1 MAIELQLNQNQA
13 LSQRVIQSVK
23 ILQMT
28 SQELEQYVNEI
39 ALENPAM
46 DVTDHPKE
54 SIEQQQWLNSL
65 HEENH
70 YLYQRQNNDDDYDP
84 KDSWNFQLDQ
94 NETLYEYLWA
104 QLITSDFSPQQIQ
117 ILDYMLQN
125 LDNKGYLTE
134 SISDIADYFHIDAS
148 VIEPLLK
155 TLQTLDPTGV
165 CAQNLQECL
174 KLQLLAQDLMDPIL
188 NQLIDEHLDLVAKNK
203 IPAIARKLHLSTAK
217 TTEYCQLIRSLNPK
231 PGSAFYNREEMKYIT
246 PDVTIIKFDGH
257 FDIVLNTSANPDIS
271 VNSYYQ
277 AMSQQTDDSEV
288 KEYLNQKIHQVEW
301 VKQCIAQRGK
311 TLMSVSKEILKNQED
326 FFVHGPEALHPLT
339 LVDVAEAIGIHE
351 STVSRAVDKK
361 YLQCSWGVYPMSFFF
376 QRSVSSHSSVFD
388 TDCKADFTNND
399 VKRILRDMI
408 DHENKKKPFSDRI
421 LSEMLT
427 ERGTPVSRRTVAKYR
442 DEEGIP
448 DASGRKLYLDKS

>member
-1 MAIELQLNQNQA
+1 MAIELQLKQNQA

-46 DVTDHPKE
+46 DVKEPPKE

-70 YLYQRQNNDDDYDP
+70 YLHQRVNNDDDYDP
-84 KDSWNFQLDQ
+84 KDTWNFNLNQ
-94 NETLYEYLWA
+94 NETLYDYLWA

-125 LDNKGYLTE
+125 VDGRGYLTE
-134 SISDIADYFHIDAS
+134 SIYDIADYFHLEVSA
-148 VIEPLLK
+148 IETLLK
-155 TLQTLDPTGV
+155 TLQTLEPAGV
-165 CAQNLQECL
+165 CAQSLQECL
-174 KLQLLAQDLMDPIL
+174 KLQLHARGTINPIL
-188 NQLIDEHLDLVAKNK
+188 DQLIDEHLDLIAKNK
-203 IPAIARKLHLSTAK
+203 IPAIARKLKLPTAEAM
-217 TTEYCQLIRSLNPK
+217 EYCQLIRSLNPK
-231 PGSAFYNREEMKYIT
+231 PGSAFYNREEMKYII

-257 FDIVLNTSANPDIS
+257 FDIVLNDSTYPDIT
-271 VNSYYQ
+271 VNTYYQ
-277 AMSQQTDDSEV
+277 KMNEQTDDMEV

-301 VKQCIAQRGK
+301 IKQCIAQRGK
-311 TLMSVSKEILKNQED
+311 TLMSVSREILKDQED
-326 FFVHGPEALHPLT
+326 FFVRGPEHLHPLK
-339 LVDVAEAIGIHE
+339 LVDVAEAIGVHE
-351 STVSRAVDKK
+351 STVSRAIDKK
-361 YLQCSWGVYPMSFFF
+361 YLQCSWGVYPMAFFF
-376 QRSVSSHSSVFD
+376 QRSATSRTSVFD
-388 TDCKADFTNND
+388 IESTQDFTNAD
-399 VKRILRDMI
+399 VKRILREI
-408 DHENKKKPFSDRI
+408 IEHENKKKPYSDRI

-448 DASGRKLYLDKS
+448 DASGRKLYLEDS